1 MSRTRIFVAGSHT
14 DIGKTFV
21 ACALARAA
29 RAAALSVE
37 ALKPI
42 ASGFDAAD
50 WADSDPGRL
59 LAALGRPLAEA
70 ELDRITPWR
79 FQAPLAPPTAAV
91 LEGRPLPLQPVIDF
105 CGDRLAESRANLF
118 IVEGV
123 GGLMSPIAD
132 DATGL
137 DLMRDLGLPTVL
149 VGGGYLGAISHTLT
163 ALEILRLQ
171 GVPVSAVVVSQ
182 DAQPDAPDFAAT
194 VGLIRAHAG
203 STPVLGAPRIEAT
216 GWARD
221 LLSLVMSAT
230 A

>member
-1 MSRTRIFVAGSHT
+1 MTRRQVFVAGSHT

-29 RAAALSVE
+29 AAAALRVE

-59 LAALGRPLAEA
+59 LAALGRPLSQA
-70 ELDRITPWR
+70 ELERITPWR
-79 FQAPLAPPTAAV
+79 FQAPLAPPTAAA
-91 LEGRPLPLQPVIDF
+91 LEGRALPLQPVVDLCRARITD
-105 CGDRLAESRANLF
+105 SRADLF

-132 DATGL
+132 RATGL
-137 DLMRDLGLPTVL
+137 DLMRSLGLPVVL
-149 VGGGYLGAISHTLT
+149 VGGAYLGAISHTLT
-163 ALEILRLQ
+163 ALEVLRAQ
-171 GVPVSAVVVSQ
+171 GQAVAAIVVSQ
-182 DAQPDAPDFAAT
+182 DGQPDAPDFAAT
-194 VGLIRAHAG
+194 VELVAAHAHE
-203 STPVLGAPRIEAT
+203 TPIVAAPRVEAT
-216 GWARD
+216 GWARG